1 MKKVNL
7 NEVKNKTLPVFLL
20 ILLLVGGS
28 YAWFNYVKVGDK
40 TQVVRAGKYSFK
52 LEECEND
59 IILKNAV
66 PESAKKGLE
75 EDVCT
80 FKVQNT
86 GSVSGEYTVYLDDEE
101 LEEKEKR
108 MNDSFVRYSLVK
120 GDEEESE
127 EKTKLLTT
135 TGTNPERVMA
145 TGTLN
150 KGEEDVYHL
159 KVWIDSEATN
169 EVMSTIFYGKLR
181 VKIDQ
186 TTKQTV
192 TINPNG
198 GVYNNKKENTVIAKK
213 TGETVEIVGEPER
226 EGYEFAGWEIE
237 EGTVITGNIITVG
250 KKNITLKAK
259 WNVSKDAVARI
270 NDNYYTSLE
279 KALEAAKET
288 GDTIVMVKDTSESV
302 VNQKDVT
309 LDLENHTVTSKEEQT
324 IINNG
329 TLRVIKSGTIE
340 NTNKKV
346 IVNNG
351 VLILGE
357 DDSEV
362 SQKNPYIKG
371 SELGI
376 EQKGTMKFYDG
387 LVEAKVGITGEVNEV
402 AEGHYV
408 FVDHDDQTGNQKVY
422 LVETLTKAVVKTNG
436 TIPIYYFNL
445 QDAINTTT
453 ITQEKIEAIR
463 NFEAAYEL
471 AVKADTNIGIDIKGY
486 TVETGNKI
494 TNEGNLTIKDT
505 GSEKGVLKPS
515 VSITNNGKL
524 IFEGISVEETTDV
537 NVVENNGNLEI
548 NSSTITAKG
557 GYAVNNKDGNILSD
571 GNGIISSTSNYALY
585 ILNNNKMSVGNI
597 IITGSNGVQVNSP
610 TIFNG
615 TKFNMSSNSYGI
627 YGNADVEAENITMIG
642 NYESNGSETNGIYM
656 KNGKLTLKNAELTN
670 SQIQLDS
677 NTTGEIVG
685 GSVTTLRT
693 TLYSKASKLTINGVK
708 LKSTSNSYYD
718 RGVQINS
725 GEVNITD
732 TSITSS
738 SGYATLYIESAG
750 SVTLDNS
757 SIENDNSTGINS
769 VGKLNV
775 NNSTITAKGNGIYGK
790 ESLVSDSIIT
800 STTGNGIELIGN
812 STITGSTIT
821 GANYGIYINNSNT
834 TLNLG
839 ENDDNVTKDK
849 PIVIG
854 GKYGLY
860 VQSGIVNL
868 YDGIF
873 KGKTEGH
880 SGTITNMPD
889 GYTLTS
895 DEEVINEE
903 VYKTEYLKENIKF
916 LQVGEKT
923 YNMIDKAIAEAKTTG
938 NDIILI
944 SDATTT
950 SDGAVD
956 SESEITLDLNGHTLN
971 ISNSIKNNGTLTI
984 KDGSENNNGNLV
996 CGSKSSSIYAI
1007 NSTGKLTLDK
1017 VNISGWNLIYA
1028 GGPTEITGGTLT
1040 TSSTDT
1046 SYGINTNSTLN
1057 ITGTKFNMSSNSYG
1071 IYGNADVEAEN
1082 ITMIGNYE
1090 SNGSETNGIY
1100 MKNGKL
1106 TLKNAEL
1113 TNSQIQLDSNTTG
1126 EIVGGSV
1133 TTLRTTLY
1141 SKASKLTING
1151 VKLKSTSNSY
1161 YDRGVQINSGEV
1173 NITDTSITSSSGYA
1187 TLYIESAGSVTL
1199 DNSSIENDNNVA
1211 ISNDGKSLNIGIDD
1225 GNINSN
1231 SPVIIGKTYGVS
1243 GGGKVNF
1250 NDGIVKGIT
1259 GAFSSSPSSIGTDV
1273 DVVEDIEMI
1282 GEDTYQIT
1290 YATKLEV
1297 LVKNNSKEYKNLQT
1311 AINESSDG
1319 DELEIIRDVSTY
1331 YDVLIP
1337 AEKKVVIDTNG
1348 YTFNAAKGI
1357 TNNGNLTIKNDCTDK
1372 GTLKTTSSGSVIT
1385 NNGSFTLE
1393 NNNII
1398 NVLNSSY
1405 VITNNELGTLNTKDV
1420 DINSNKYG
1428 IKNLG
1433 NMTLNNTNV
1442 TVNYDYGYAI
1452 YNNGNNS
1459 LVNINNG
1466 NYSNEA
1472 DSSYTIYSNGSQ
1484 SSKMII
1490 LGFIEN
1496 GTVSNNNVTME
1507 IINSNLTRNTSS
1519 KNNDISTIIN
1529 TNGNLKIE
1537 NSIIDINSTFWST
1550 GYSGDVNSI
1559 FNVDGNINL
1568 VDTTLNAK
1576 SIQSNRNQLT
1586 VGLKS
1591 KMTTDIANEIFI
1603 DNVTTNISSK
1613 QQGASVYITG
1623 GANSSDIQIKNAKF
1637 NVNEA
1642 VTGYGIYETS
1652 TSNDF
1657 NVNLISGNIYTN
1669 ATTAY
1674 GVYVDSGSLTMGIK
1688 DGDGSENATVD
1699 KENPFV
1705 KAVGTTGIGV
1715 KKNNGYFK
1723 YYDGKIMGSTNAKPD
1738 TTTDTEYNYEAVMHT
1753 DQETGYE
1760 YCVLEYM
1767 K

>member
-7 NEVKNKTLPVFLL
+7 NEVKNKILPVFLL

-75 EDVCT
+75 EEVCT

-198 GVYNNKKENTVIAKK
+198 GVYNKKKENTVIAKK

-329 TLRVIKSGTIE
+329 TLKVIKSGTIE

-471 AVKADTNIGIDIKGY
+471 AIKADTNIGIDIKGY

-524 IFEGISVEETTDV
+524 IFEGIAVEETTDV
-537 NVVENNGNLEI
+537 NVVENSGNLEI

-571 GNGIISSTSNYALY
+571 GNGIISSTSNYV
-585 ILNNNKMSVGNI
+585 LNIENNELLTISNLNIKGKKGINSKNAIKLIDVGI
-597 IITGSNGVQVNSP
+597 ETSGG
-610 TIFNG
+610 
-615 TKFNMSSNSYGI
+615 YGI
-627 YGNADVEAENITMIG
+627 YADN
-642 NYESNGSETNGIYM
+642 
-656 KNGKLTLKNAELTN
+656 
-670 SQIQLDS
+670 D
-677 NTTGEIVG
+677 
-685 GSVTTLRT
+685 
-693 TLYSKASKLTINGVK
+693 
-708 LKSTSNSYYD
+708 
-718 RGVQINS
+718 
-725 GEVNITD
+725 
-732 TSITSS
+732 
-738 SGYATLYIESAG
+738 
-750 SVTLDNS
+750 VTLDN
-757 SIENDNSTGINS
+757 ININS
-769 VGKLNV
+769 NNAAGIVMNSGKLTMNSGNIYVSNTSDGVIIGSKATGEFNDGSITV
-775 NNSTITAKGNGIYGK
+775 NYVYNNEAISVSSSTSTVTINGGTYKGIYALSSRG
-790 ESLVSDSIIT
+790 
-800 STTGNGIELIGN
+800 TT
-812 STITGSTIT
+812 TITGGTFIGTGYKGLIVNGGTTTIT
-821 GANYGIYINNSNT
+821 GGDITGGTNGISVDSGTLKIKNSTVTGGIVSRGNT
-834 TLNLG
+834 TIEKTNITGQNGVTVYKNSTKILDSKIIGTTYGVYNDGGTLTIG
-839 ENDDNVTKDK
+839 NDDDNVDK
-849 PIVIG
+849 TTPVIIG
-854 GKYGLY
+854 ETYGLY
-860 VQSGIVNL
+860 VKSGTTNI

-873 KGKTEGH
+873 KGKTGGY

-889 GYTLTS
+889 GYTLK
-895 DEEVINEE
+895 EESEDIDGVTYTTN
-903 VYKTEYLKENIKF
+903 YLGENATF
-916 LQVGEKT
+916 LQVGDKKFNT
-923 YNMIDKAIAEAKTTG
+923 INKAITEAKETG
-938 NDIILI
+938 DEIVLI
-944 SDATTT
+944 SDATT
-950 SDGAVD
+950 SSQGIIN
-956 SESEITLDLNGHTLN
+956 ENEKITLDMKGHTLN
-971 ISNSIKNNGTLTI
+971 ISSPLSNAGNLIIKNTNEEQRGKIISGSTTNGGYVIESTGTININKTDISGQAGIKNTNTTNLIDVGIETSGGYGIYADNDVTLDNININSNNAAGIVMNSGKLTMNSGNIYVSNTSDGVIIGSKATGEFNDGSITVNYVYNNEAISVSSSTSTVTINGGTYKGIYALSSRGTTTITGGTFIGTGYKGLIVNGGTTTITGGDITGGTYGISVDSGTLNIGKNDGKINESPVIMGKEYGIISYSNKYNFYDGIIKGKIAALYNMPSSIADSSGLVEGEETIDNETYQTVALVKNNESIKNGDNKYNDLQTAIDESSNGDKIEILDNISSFYTVNVPNDKNITIDTKGNVVNLPNGITNNGILTVNSGSTEKGTIKTTGSASAITNNGTLTI
-984 KDGSENNNGNLV
+984 SNNL
-996 CGSKSSSIYAI
+996 
-1007 NSTGKLTLDK
+1007 
-1017 VNISGWNLIYA
+1017 
-1028 GGPTEITGGTLT
+1028 
-1040 TSSTDT
+1040 
-1046 SYGINTNSTLN
+1046 
-1057 ITGTKFNMSSNSYG
+1057 
-1071 IYGNADVEAEN
+1071 
-1082 ITMIGNYE
+1082 
-1090 SNGSETNGIY
+1090 
-1100 MKNGKL
+1100 
-1106 TLKNAEL
+1106 
-1113 TNSQIQLDSNTTG
+1113 
-1126 EIVGGSV
+1126 
-1133 TTLRTTLY
+1133 
-1141 SKASKLTING
+1141 
-1151 VKLKSTSNSY
+1151 
-1161 YDRGVQINSGEV
+1161 
-1173 NITDTSITSSSGYA
+1173 
-1187 TLYIESAGSVTL
+1187 
-1199 DNSSIENDNNVA
+1199 
-1211 ISNDGKSLNIGIDD
+1211 
-1225 GNINSN
+1225 
-1231 SPVIIGKTYGVS
+1231 
-1243 GGGKVNF
+1243 
-1250 NDGIVKGIT
+1250 
-1259 GAFSSSPSSIGTDV
+1259 
-1273 DVVEDIEMI
+1273 
-1282 GEDTYQIT
+1282 
-1290 YATKLEV
+1290 
-1297 LVKNNSKEYKNLQT
+1297 
-1311 AINESSDG
+1311 
-1319 DELEIIRDVSTY
+1319 
-1331 YDVLIP
+1331 
-1337 AEKKVVIDTNG
+1337 
-1348 YTFNAAKGI
+1348 
-1357 TNNGNLTIKNDCTDK
+1357 
-1372 GTLKTTSSGSVIT
+1372 
-1385 NNGSFTLE
+1385 
-1393 NNNII
+1393 
-1398 NVLNSSY
+1398 
-1405 VITNNELGTLNTKDV
+1405 
-1420 DINSNKYG
+1420 INSNKTTSYAITNNAGANLQVENSEINSQNG
-1428 IKNLG
+1428 IKNLS
-1433 NMTLNNTNV
+1433 NMTLNNTDV
-1442 TVNYDYGYAI
+1442 STTKDYAI
-1452 YNNGNNS
+1452 YNSNNNQYQINITGGN
-1459 LVNINNG
+1459 IIG
-1466 NYSNEA
+1466 NV
-1472 DSSYTIYSNGSQ
+1472 YSNGSTKDEIAITEVTQ
-1484 SSKMII
+1484 NGII
-1490 LGFIEN
+1490 
-1496 GTVSNNNVTME
+1496 TNNNTNMVLVGL
-1507 IINSNLTRNTSS
+1507 NSTFV
-1519 KNNDISTIIN
+1519 N
-1529 TNGNLKIE
+1529 TNGSGINYSVSNSGGSLKVL
-1537 NSIIDINSTFWST
+1537 NSSFDNTNKFY
-1550 GYSGDVNSI
+1550 YSGMWNYKSTLCSIYNTNQGTLNVKNSNSVGKTI
-1559 FNVDGNINL
+1559 ETANVSSICGIYLDNTAGITNVDIDGYTTSLDSYKEAYGIYVSGAENDSSIN
-1568 VDTTLNAK
+1568 
-1576 SIQSNRNQLT
+1576 
-1586 VGLKS
+1586 
-1591 KMTTDIANEIFI
+1591 
-1603 DNVTTNISSK
+1603 
-1613 QQGASVYITG
+1613 
-1623 GANSSDIQIKNAKF
+1623 IKNA
-1637 NVNEA
+1637 NININTA
-1642 VTGYGIYETS
+1642 STGYGIYETS

-1669 ATTAY
+1669 AITAY

>member
-80 FKVQNT
+80 FRVQNT

-524 IFEGISVEETTDV
+524 IFEGIAVEETTDV

-557 GYAVNNKDGNILSD
+557 GYVVNNKENGVINSNDSGVIK
-571 GNGIISSTSNYALY
+571 GTNGIKVSGTNTIKSAHIELTSS
-585 ILNNNKMSVGNI
+585 G
-597 IITGSNGVQVNSP
+597 
-610 TIFNG
+610 
-615 TKFNMSSNSYGI
+615 YGI
-627 YGNADVEAENITMIG
+627 YGVDSTGNTIVENISIVGTSGTGIRMDAG
-642 NYESNGSETNGIYM
+642 NIVINDANVETGSYSIYM
-656 KNGKLTLKNAELTN
+656 YNYNA
-670 SQIQLDS
+670 
-677 NTTGEIVG
+677 TG
-685 GSVTTLRT
+685 
-693 TLYSKASKLTINGVK
+693 TINGGKYTSKYRTITTVSK
-708 LKSTSNSYYD
+708 DLKINGGSY
-718 RGVQINS
+718 I
-725 GEVNITD
+725 
-732 TSITSS
+732 S
-738 SGYATLYIESAG
+738 SG
-750 SVTLDNS
+750 
-757 SIENDNSTGINS
+757 
-769 VGKLNV
+769 
-775 NNSTITAKGNGIYGK
+775 
-790 ESLVSDSIIT
+790 SD
-800 STTGNGIELIGN
+800 
-812 STITGSTIT
+812 
-821 GANYGIYINNSNT
+821 GIYIS
-834 TLNLG
+834 
-839 ENDDNVTKDK
+839 
-849 PIVIG
+849 G
-854 GKYGLY
+854 G
-860 VQSGIVNL
+860 
-868 YDGIF
+868 
-873 KGKTEGH
+873 
-880 SGTITNMPD
+880 
-889 GYTLTS
+889 
-895 DEEVINEE
+895 
-903 VYKTEYLKENIKF
+903 
-916 LQVGEKT
+916 
-923 YNMIDKAIAEAKTTG
+923 
-938 NDIILI
+938 
-944 SDATTT
+944 TTT
-950 SDGAVD
+950 VKSAVIDG
-956 SESEITLDLNGHTLN
+956 
-971 ISNSIKNNGTLTI
+971 K
-984 KDGSENNNGNLV
+984 
-996 CGSKSSSIYAI
+996 
-1007 NSTGKLTLDK
+1007 
-1017 VNISGWNLIYA
+1017 
-1028 GGPTEITGGTLT
+1028 
-1040 TSSTDT
+1040 
-1046 SYGINTNSTLN
+1046 SYGINIYNTNNVTLN
-1057 ITGTKFNMSSNSYG
+1057 IG
-1071 IYGNADVEAEN
+1071 D
-1082 ITMIGNYE
+1082 
-1090 SNGSETNGIY
+1090 
-1100 MKNGKL
+1100 
-1106 TLKNAEL
+1106 
-1113 TNSQIQLDSNTTG
+1113 D
-1126 EIVGGSV
+1126 
-1133 TTLRTTLY
+1133 
-1141 SKASKLTING
+1141 
-1151 VKLKSTSNSY
+1151 
-1161 YDRGVQINSGEV
+1161 
-1173 NITDTSITSSSGYA
+1173 
-1187 TLYIESAGSVTL
+1187 
-1199 DNSSIENDNNVA
+1199 DNN
-1211 ISNDGKSLNIGIDD
+1211 IDGS
-1225 GNINSN
+1225 
-1231 SPVIIGKTYGVS
+1231 SPVIKGETYGVYYIN
-1243 GGGKVNF
+1243 GKVNF
-1250 NDGIVKGIT
+1250 YDGIVKGQTASFNKTPTSLAANSAAIEDDETIDEKIYQVTYLTPDVIT
-1259 GAFSSSPSSIGTDV
+1259 IKN
-1273 DVVEDIEMI
+1273 
-1282 GEDTYQIT
+1282 GE
-1290 YATKLEV
+1290 
-1297 LVKNNSKEYKNLQT
+1297 KEYKNIQT
-1311 AINESSDG
+1311 AIDEASNN
-1319 DELEIIRDVSTY
+1319 DELEVINNITAY
-1331 YDVLIP
+1331 YNITVPNDKNIT
-1337 AEKKVVIDTNG
+1337 IDTNG
-1348 YTFNAAKGI
+1348 YTLNCGKGI
-1357 TNNGNLTIKNDCTDK
+1357 VNNGALNIKNDSSNQGMLKTNTSVAVVTNNGNL
-1372 GTLKTTSSGSVIT
+1372 SIT
-1385 NNGSFTLE
+1385 NNKIMNDKTSTVVVENKGSLTT
-1393 NNNII
+1393 
-1398 NVLNSSY
+1398 NS
-1405 VITNNELGTLNTKDV
+1405 V
-1420 DINSNKYG
+1420 DISSIYYGIGNSKNADLTLTDTNITSNSYALHNNSGTVDIDGGTYTSLGYSIYNSGSINDEVTTSKVIATGIVLTGRIYNSNATTEIDNSNVEYSYNDYNSYST
-1428 IKNLG
+1428 IS
-1433 NMTLNNTNV
+1433 NTNGV
-1442 TVNYDYGYAI
+1442 
-1452 YNNGNNS
+1452 
-1459 LVNINNG
+1459 LRL
-1466 NYSNEA
+1466 
-1472 DSSYTIYSNGSQ
+1472 IYSNVNIDSMYTGN
-1484 SSKMII
+1484 
-1490 LGFIEN
+1490 N
-1496 GTVSNNNVTME
+1496 GTTNPNAIYTSNGDLTIKSLSLIATGNRKYNQIVSG
-1507 IINSNLTRNTSS
+1507 IKIDS
-1519 KNNDISTIIN
+1519 K
-1529 TNGNLKIE
+1529 
-1537 NSIIDINSTFWST
+1537 
-1550 GYSGDVNSI
+1550 
-1559 FNVDGNINL
+1559 
-1568 VDTTLNAK
+1568 
-1576 SIQSNRNQLT
+1576 
-1586 VGLKS
+1586 
-1591 KMTTDIANEIFI
+1591 TTDDNTILI
-1603 DNVTTNISSK
+1603 DDVTTNISSK

-1688 DGDGSENATVD
+1688 DGDGSENTTVD

-1738 TTTDTEYNYEAVMHT
+1738 TTTDTEYNYEAVMHQ